1 MKRLLLLFVV
11 LLSPAFALTA
21 EWQSL
26 DVNGDG
32 QPEHLAITNL
42 ADVAFNDEGQIV
54 GWYVKQI
61 KGQNFKG
68 NYAKAPNLVKEGL
81 PLPGTLVGFTAK
93 TARLEEGSPGLANH
107 FTPEQNRFYEES
119 GSLIAE
125 FAAPGA
131 RLRYRID
138 PRLYTLELELELEEP
153 TELIWSGINRSE
165 RPVTKLLPAGSDE
178 PLPAGSGRAA
188 YVALQT
194 KNNKGYAFVVKGD
207 GPLDARLEP
216 VQGGAV
222 ATIELPAGTTR
233 VEVYGGLNEL
243 VRLYV
248 EGFYELPGL
257 FKPNIWGQLSLGLL
271 YVMELAYKYTGNWG
285 LAILLLTVFV
295 RLLLWPLMH
304 QQFKSMAEMNKLKPL
319 MDEINKKF
327 KDDPEKKNEAIM
339 NLYREHKINP
349 AAGCLPLFIQMPI
362 LFMMWRVIANY
373 EFDQGFLWIPDLSLP
388 DPFYVLPALYVLVM
402 LAQTLLMSHGNKDAM
417 RQGIMMNLIFIF
429 LVLKFPAGVTLYW
442 VFSTLIGLVQ
452 QWMINKQLGIQPAA
466 GS

>member
-26 DVNGDG
+26 DTNGDG
-32 QPEHLAITNL
+32 KPEHLAITNL
-42 ADVAFNDEGQIV
+42 ADIAFNDQGQIV

-68 NYAKAPNLVKEGL
+68 NYAKAPNLVKQGP
-81 PLPGTLVGFTAK
+81 PLPGTLVGYAGDDASVGSGFNADN
-93 TARLEEGSPGLANH
+93 ARFFEDAGELV
-107 FTPEQNRFYEES
+107 
-119 GSLIAE
+119 AE
-125 FAAPGA
+125 FRAAGA
-131 RLRYRID
+131 VMRYRIN
-138 PRLYTLELELELEEP
+138 PRLYSLKLEVELDRPTTLVW
-153 TELIWSGINRSE
+153 TGINRTDN
-165 RPVTKLLPAGSDE
+165 PITKLLLAGSDE
-178 PLPAGSGRAA
+178 PVPAGSGTALYAA
-188 YVALQT
+188 VQT
-194 KNNKGYAFVVKGD
+194 KANKGYAFVLRGKE
-207 GPLDARLEP
+207 PLETRLE
-216 VQGGAV
+216 VGGGGATVQV
-222 ATIELPAGTTR
+222 ALPAGTT
-233 VEVYGGLNEL
+233 ELSVYGGLNEL

-271 YVMELAYKYTGNWG
+271 YVMELAYKYTTNWG

-327 KDDPEKKNEAIM
+327 KDDPEKKNEALM

-349 AAGCLPLFIQMPI
+349 AAGCLPMFIQMPI

-402 LAQTLLMSHGNKDAM
+402 LAQTMLMSHGNKDAM

-452 QWMINKQLGIQPAA
+452 QWMINKQLGIAPAA

>member
-1 MKRLLLLFVV
+1 MNRLLLLLVF
-11 LLSPAFALTA
+11 LLAPAFALKA

-32 QPEHLAITNL
+32 KAEHLAITNL
-42 ADVAFNDEGQIV
+42 ADLAFNDQGQIV

-68 NYAKAPNLVKEGL
+68 NYTKAPNLVKEGL
-81 PLPGTLVGFTAK
+81 PLPGTLVGYAGGEG
-93 TARLEEGSPGLANH
+93 AAEGSGFDAKGAT
-107 FTPEQNRFYEES
+107 FTEKGGE
-119 GSLIAE
+119 LIAE
-125 FAAPGA
+125 YRAPGA
-131 RLRYRID
+131 LLRYRIN
-138 PRLYTLELELELEEP
+138 PRLYSLKLEVELDRP
-153 TELIWSGINRSE
+153 ASLIWSGINRVD
-165 RPVTKLLPAGSDE
+165 RPVTKMLLAGSDT
-178 PLPAGSGRAA
+178 PIPSGAGKAV

-194 KNNKGYAFVVKGD
+194 KPNKGYAFVLRD
-207 GPLDARLEP
+207 ADPLETKLDLSG
-216 VQGGAV
+216 GGATV
-222 ATIELPAGTTR
+222 QMELPAGATQLT
-233 VEVYGGLNEL
+233 VYGGLNEL

-248 EGFYELPGL
+248 EGFYGLPGL

-271 YVMELAYKYTGNWG
+271 YVLELAYKFTGNWG
-285 LAILLLTVFV
+285 IAILLLTIFV

-304 QQFKSMAEMNKLKPL
+304 QQFKSMAEMNKIKPL
-319 MDEINKKF
+319 MDEINKKY
-327 KDDPEKKNEAIM
+327 KDDPEKKNEALM

-349 AAGCLPLFIQMPI
+349 ASGCLPMFIQMPI

-388 DPFYVLPALYVLVM
+388 DPYYILPVLYVLVM
-402 LAQTLLMSHGNKDAM
+402 LAQTMLMSHGNKDAM

-452 QWMINKQLGIQPAA
+452 QWMINKQLGVAPAA

>member
-1 MKRLLLLFVV
+1 MKRLLFLFVL
-11 LLSPAFALTA
+11 LLSPAFALTPG
-21 EWQSL
+21 WQSL

-32 QPEHLAITNL
+32 KAEHVAITNL
-42 ADVAFNDEGQIV
+42 ADVAFNDQGQIV

-81 PLPGTLVGFTAK
+81 PLPGTLVGFTEG
-93 TARLEEGSPGLANH
+93 TAEAAEGAAR
-107 FTPEQNRFYEES
+107 FTPENAQFFEKDGE
-119 GSLIAE
+119 LVAE
-125 FAAPGA
+125 FRAAGA
-131 RLRYRID
+131 TMRYRID
-138 PRLYTLELELELEEP
+138 PRLYSLKLDVTLDQATTLLW
-153 TELIWSGINRSE
+153 TGINRTDK
-165 RPVTKLLPAGSDE
+165 PVTKLLLSGSED
-178 PLPAGSGRAA
+178 PIPAGSGRATYA
-188 YVALQT
+188 AIQT
-194 KNNKGYAFVVKGD
+194 RPNKGYAFVLRGET
-207 GPLDARLEP
+207 PLEAKLELGG
-216 VQGGAV
+216 GGATV
-222 ATIELPAGTTR
+222 QLSLPAGSSELTI
-233 VEVYGGLNEL
+233 YGGLNEL

-248 EGFYELPGL
+248 EGFYGLPGL

-319 MDEINKKF
+319 VDEINKKY
-327 KDDPEKKNEAIM
+327 KDDPEKKNEALM

-349 AAGCLPLFIQMPI
+349 AAGCLPMFIQMPI

-388 DPFYVLPALYVLVM
+388 DPFYILPALYVLVM
-402 LAQTLLMSHGNKDAM
+402 LAQTMLMSHGNKDQM
-417 RQGIMMNLIFIF
+417 RNGIMMNLVFIF

-452 QWMINKQLGIQPAA
+452 QWMINKQLGISPAA

>member
-42 ADVAFNDEGQIV
+42 ADIAFNDRGQIV

-68 NYAKAPNLVKEGL
+68 NYAKAPNLVKPGL
-81 PLPGTLVGFTAK
+81 PLPGTLVGYAAPAEGAVAGSGFNGDN
-93 TARLEEGSPGLANH
+93 ARFFEDAGELV
-107 FTPEQNRFYEES
+107 
-119 GSLIAE
+119 AE
-125 FAAPGA
+125 YRAPGA
-131 RLRYRID
+131 VMRYRIN
-138 PRLYTLELELELEEP
+138 PRLYSLKLEVELDRP
-153 TELIWSGINRSE
+153 TTLIWTGINRSDN
-165 RPVTKLLPAGSDE
+165 PITKLLLAGSDQ
-178 PLPAGSGRAA
+178 PVPSGSGTALYAA
-188 YVALQT
+188 VQT
-194 KNNKGYAFVVKGD
+194 KANKGYAFVLRGKD
-207 GPLDARLEP
+207 PLETQLELGG
-216 VQGGAV
+216 GGATVRV
-222 ATIELPAGTTR
+222 ALPAGAT
-233 VEVYGGLNEL
+233 ELSVYGGLNEL

-271 YVMELAYKYTGNWG
+271 YVMELAYTYTTNWG
-285 LAILLLTVFV
+285 LAILLLTIFV

-304 QQFKSMAEMNKLKPL
+304 QQFKSMAEMNKIKPL

-327 KDDPEKKNEAIM
+327 KDDPEKKNEALM

-349 AAGCLPLFIQMPI
+349 AAGCLPMFIQMPI

-388 DPFYVLPALYVLVM
+388 DPFYILPALYVLVM
-402 LAQTLLMSHGNKDAM
+402 LAQTMLMSHGNKDAM

-452 QWMINKQLGIQPAA
+452 QWMINKQLGIATAA
-466 GS
+466 RS

>member
-1 MKRLLLLFVV
+1 MKRLLFLFFLL
-11 LLSPAFALTA
+11 LYPAFALNA
-21 EWQSL
+21 EWQSI
-26 DVNGDG
+26 DVNADG
-32 QPEHLAITNL
+32 RPEHVAITNL
-42 ADVAFNDEGQIV
+42 ADIAFNDQGQIA

-68 NYAKAPNLVKEGL
+68 NYSKAPNLVKAGL
-81 PLPGTLVGFTAK
+81 PLPGTLVGFTSG
-93 TARLEEGSPGLANH
+93 TS
-107 FTPEQNRFYEES
+107 QNES
-119 GSLIAE
+119 GYGSFTAE
-125 FAAPGA
+125 SARFFREDKVLVAEYRAPGA
-131 RLRYRID
+131 TLRYRID
-138 PRLYTLELELELEEP
+138 PRLYSLRLELDLDEP
-153 TELIWSGINRSE
+153 TTLLWSGINRTDKPIS
-165 RPVTKLLPAGSDE
+165 KLLLAGSSD
-178 PLPAGSGRAA
+178 PVPTGSGKAVYAA
-188 YVALQT
+188 IQT
-194 KNNKGYAFVVKGD
+194 KPNKGYAFVLRGEEPFDAK
-207 GPLDARLEP
+207 LDLGGSGAT
-216 VQGGAV
+216 VQV
-222 ATIELPAGTTR
+222 SVPAGSTVLT
-233 VEVYGGLNEL
+233 VYGGLNEL

-271 YVMELAYKYTGNWG
+271 YVMEVAYRYTGNWG

-304 QQFKSMAEMNKLKPL
+304 QQFKSMAEMNKIKPL
-319 MDEINKKF
+319 VDEVNKKF
-327 KDDPEKKNEAIM
+327 KDDPEKKNEALM

-349 AAGCLPLFIQMPI
+349 AAGCLPMFIQMPI

-388 DPFYVLPALYVLVM
+388 DPFYILPALYVLVM
-402 LAQTLLMSHGNKDAM
+402 LGQTLLMSHGNKDAM

-452 QWMINKQLGIQPAA
+452 QWMINKQLGINPAA